1 MPKLNAHVVDANVR
15 ARIFETLNVANID
28 GFSKVNDRQWGT
40 VIEDETG
47 TQRYVRIGVIVAK
60 ASDDMTAQE
69 MMAAEHDEYLEQKK
83 KAEEAAEARKKK
95 AAEDKAR
102 REKKAAEKEKE

>member
-15 ARIFETLNVANID
+15 ARIFEALNVANID

-69 MMAAEHDEYLEQKK
+69 MMTAEHDEYLEQKK

-102 REKKAAEKEKE
+102 REKKAAEKEKG

>member
-1 MPKLNAHVVDANVR
+1 MPKLNAHIVDANVR
-15 ARIFETLNVANID
+15 ARIFEALNVANID
-28 GFSKVNDRQWGT
+28 GFSKINDRQWGT

-60 ASDDMTAQE
+60 ASDDITAQE

-83 KAEEAAEARKKK
+83 KAEEAVEARKKK